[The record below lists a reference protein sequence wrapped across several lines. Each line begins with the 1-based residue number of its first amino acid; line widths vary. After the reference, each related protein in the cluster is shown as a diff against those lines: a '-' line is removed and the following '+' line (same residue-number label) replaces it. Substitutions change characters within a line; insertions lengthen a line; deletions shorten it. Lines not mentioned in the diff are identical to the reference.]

1 MIVSAPAKV
10 NLVLRVG
17 PIRSDGYRQ
26 LSTLFQAIDL
36 RDSLEIEPGLP
47 TAVEGMPEDT
57 LVRAA
62 LDALGE
68 AARVRIEKRIPVAGG
83 LGGGSSDAGAVLR
96 ALRGE
101 RTANELHEIARGL
114 GADVP
119 FFLSGCET
127 AIGTGRGDR
136 IHALPDFPRHH
147 AFLLVAS
154 DRGLATA
161 EVFRHAVENEV
172 FAAVHGDL
180 VRRVHTVRTPEDV
193 AAMVVNDLEPTVL
206 ELRPELAEALD
217 ALRAAGALAAAVSG
231 SGPTVFGVFASP
243 AEAERAAS
251 LLPGSIAAAP
261 L

>member
-1 MIVSAPAKV
+1 M
-10 NLVLRVG
+10 
-17 PIRSDGYRQ
+17 
-26 LSTLFQAIDL
+26 
-36 RDSLEIEPGLP
+36 
-47 TAVEGMPEDT
+47 
-57 LVRAA
+57 
-62 LDALGE
+62 
-68 AARVRIEKRIPVAGG
+68 
-83 LGGGSSDAGAVLR
+83 
-96 ALRGE
+96 
-101 RTANELHEIARGL
+101 
-114 GADVP
+114 
-119 FFLSGCET
+119 
-127 AIGTGRGDR
+127 
-136 IHALPDFPRHH
+136 
-147 AFLLVAS
+147 
-154 DRGLATA
+154 
-161 EVFRHAVENEV
+161 FRHAVENEV